1 MEVTGIVARRSEQQV
16 TLAVTNEKLLEQ
28 FSLQLNYLLRRLRL
42 ANNPVVGLVLSG
54 KLGQTFIM
62 FTRNNEPPAPADRK
76 ATSMNNGR
84 RRAWCGEG
92 DALGLQ
98 TIGLGFLMVM
108 YDPVEPGENHHCVK
122 ILCQNK
128 VAGTDNISSPPLIP
142 HIDPGRNDKSSHRLS
157 PDC

>member
-1 MEVTGIVARRSEQQV
+1 MIEVTGIVVGRHEQQV

-54 KLGQTFIM
+54 ELGQTFIM
-62 FTRNNEPPAPADRK
+62 FTQNNEPPAPADRK
-76 ATSMNNGR
+76 ATSMNNEA
-84 RRAWCGEG
+84 RRAWCGEC

-108 YDPVEPGENHHCVK
+108 YDPVRPGENHHCVK
-122 ILCQNK
+122 ILCQIK
-128 VAGTDNISSPPLIP
+128 WLVQTTFL
-142 HIDPGRNDKSSHRLS
+142 LLL
-157 PDC
+157 

>member
-1 MEVTGIVARRSEQQV
+1 
-16 TLAVTNEKLLEQ
+16 
-28 FSLQLNYLLRRLRL
+28 
-42 ANNPVVGLVLSG
+42 
-54 KLGQTFIM
+54 M

-84 RRAWCGEG
+84 RRAWCGEC